1 MTDSRIAVADSQ
13 PDGRRALADAVERL
27 GGGLRAWSLAV
38 SFLGDCIVPRGG
50 EVGIATIAELLA
62 AFGVDSGATRTS
74 MSRLAS
80 EGWVTRQKVGRN
92 SFYALTPT
100 ALAASEAASRRIYAA
115 RHPDAPCGWRILY
128 AGGVAR
134 EQQARLREALRR
146 RGAAELAAHVYLL
159 PEGDDPR
166 DGLRAITMTASPLPD
181 DDARLLVA
189 CAFNLSGLG
198 ADYARFVA
206 SFAPVRESLE
216 AGQKLVGLDALAMR
230 VLVIHAF
237 RRIVL
242 RDPMI
247 PAPYLPDDWLG
258 FSARATAAA
267 VWRAL
272 LRPSEA
278 WLEANAASAYGP
290 LPPRSAPW
298 RRF

>member
-1 MTDSRIAVADSQ
+1 MTNGRIAVAVSQ

-62 AFGVDSGATRTS
+62 AFGVDNGATRTS

-115 RHPDAPCGWRILY
+115 RHPDAPCGWRIFY

-134 EQQARLREALRR
+134 EQQARLRDALRR

-159 PEGDDPR
+159 PEGDDPP
-166 DGLRAITMTASPLPD
+166 DAMRAITMMASPLPD

-189 CAFNLSGLG
+189 RAFDLSGLR
-198 ADYARFVA
+198 ADYTRFVA

-247 PAPYLPDDWLG
+247 PAPYLPDDWPG

-272 LRPSEA
+272 LRLSEA

-290 LPPRSAPW
+290 LPQRSPPW